1 MNKFVL
7 PILALALLLGA
18 STAHAQ
24 NSQRIA
30 AVVNEDVISVYDLD
44 TRLSLVIKT
53 SQLPNRGEVR
63 RRIAPQVLR
72 RLIDERIQM
81 QEARRLDI
89 EVTEADVERALSQI
103 ARQNNVPSGRFDEFL
118 QTEGVDKLALVNQI
132 EPEIA
137 WGKVVRRRLRPSIR
151 IGEEEVEEALD
162 RLRAS
167 EGQPEYRLA
176 QIFLRVDNPTNESE
190 VQQVAER
197 LMEQLAAGASFAAL
211 ARSFSQDASAG
222 NGGSIGWVRQSE
234 VPTDLQP
241 PLAQLRPGEVA
252 GPIRTLGGFYILF
265 MRDQRVAR
273 GIDLPEVTVEMQQL
287 FLPITETAT
296 EADAAEQIER
306 ARALGAQ
313 ANSCEDMER
322 IAGEL
327 GTPMSGSLGQL
338 TESSLP
344 PTLQNV
350 VRGLEIGHASEP
362 VRTDVGIVVLMICQ
376 REGGEIDETIRER
389 IENLLVMQRMD
400 IAARRYLRDLRRA
413 AFIDV
418 RLSP

>member
-1 MNKFVL
+1 MKTVL
-7 PILALALLLGA
+7 LSLVVLMLTFGA
-18 STAHAQ
+18 PDAYAQ
-24 NSQRIA
+24 NTQRIA
-30 AVVNEDVISVYDLD
+30 AVVNDDVISVYDLE

-53 SQLPNRGEVR
+53 SQLPDRPEVK

-89 EVTEADVERALSQI
+89 EVTEADVEGALNQI
-103 ARQNNVPSGRFDEFL
+103 ARQNNVPNDRFDEFL
-118 QTEGVDKLALVNQI
+118 RAEGVDKLALVNQI

-137 WGKVVRRRLRPSIR
+137 WGKVVSRRLRPSIR
-151 IGEEEVEEALD
+151 IGDEQIEEALA
-162 RLRAS
+162 RLKAS

-190 VQQVAER
+190 VRQLAER
-197 LMEQLAAGASFAAL
+197 LLEQLQAGASFAAL
-211 ARSFSQDASAG
+211 ARSFSQDASAA
-222 NGGSIGWVRQSE
+222 NGGSLGWIRQNE
-234 VPTDLQP
+234 VPTDLRA
-241 PLAQLRPGEVA
+241 PLADLNPGEIA

-265 MRDQRVAR
+265 LRDQRAAR

-287 FLPITETAT
+287 FLPLGDNTA
-296 EADAAEQIER
+296 EADIARQTEQ

-322 IAGEL
+322 IGGEL
-327 GTPMSGSLGQL
+327 GTPMSGSLGVL
-338 TESSLP
+338 TVNSLP
-344 PTLQNV
+344 PVLQNV
-350 VRGLEIGHASEP
+350 VRGLEIGQASEP
-362 VRTDVGIVVLMICQ
+362 VRIDAGVVVLMVCR
-376 REGGEIDETIRER
+376 REGGDIDEGVRRR
-389 IENLLVMQRMD
+389 IENMLVMQRMD

-418 RLSP
+418 RM